1 MKNKNLI
8 LVNFAHGTISTMIH
22 MELGPS
28 TIVGVGLA
36 LISFILYLVKT
47 KKPNVS
53 RDYDLFFSSV
63 GLLCGGILIFQGWRL
78 DPILLLCQILSSAT
92 AIFFIGESLW
102 LRGTKSKNNPSD
114 PQEYRMG
121 KKNVFI
127 PFELPPS
134 EIPKTG
140 EAFSSRDFFDKRVFF
155 SDDRHEDLKLI
166 KEKTFIPSETQRAKD
181 ITKTS
186 QQYFLQSKKRA
197 YEGRRQIAKYNQ
209 LKNKYFE
216 FDYTDPI
223 DYCHTAFYTKK

>member
-1 MKNKNLI
+1 
-8 LVNFAHGTISTMIH
+8 MIH

-36 LISFILYLVKT
+36 LIGFLLYLVKT
-47 KKPNVS
+47 KKPDVS

-102 LRGTKSKNNPSD
+102 LRGIKSKNRKIFP
-114 PQEYRMG
+114 PKYHMG
-121 KKNVFI
+121 KKNVFL
-127 PFELPPS
+127 PLELAPS
-134 EIPKTG
+134 EIQKID
-140 EAFSSRDFFDKRVFF
+140 EAFSSQDFFDKRVFF

-166 KEKTFIPSETQRAKD
+166 KEKTFSPSETQRAKE
-181 ITKTS
+181 ITKIS

-197 YEGRRQIAKYNQ
+197 YEEKKLVIYYQ
-209 LKNKYFE
+209 LKNKSFE

-223 DYCHTAFYTKK
+223 DYCHTIFSTKE